1 MKCLNCPLSGDAQVQ
16 SEGPEKSKLFIV
28 IESPGP
34 DELATGRPA
43 TGRTGQLLRGVLD
56 SLDYS
61 DYTIGNATQCL
72 PPEVESL
79 QRECRTACRSR
90 LLQDIKGRD
99 PKLVLAMGAGA
110 CNSILIR
117 DKVMSLRGSF
127 FKSPEGFNVLA
138 SLNPAYYL
146 HASKYESKNKLS
158 VNDLF
163 DTVALAIRYLRDE
176 TSSELQPKVGE
187 HYKLDYD
194 IVSNVEQLEAI
205 LDHIGNDPRLSLDL
219 ETSGLDPIDDSILE
233 LVLGT
238 ETKSYIVEWST
249 VKSNPA
255 IFLVLKEF
263 IENNAYITYNGFFDI
278 GFLRQSGIFA
288 KLHRDLFLERYTI
301 DESPTNGGLKMRG
314 QLDLGVP
321 SWEGELKKYVPKK
334 TDSYS
339 KVPRDIRIKYAA
351 YDGIYTSNLA
361 RVHDSNPEMD
371 EHSEFLLHNILI
383 PITEVFLKIRLRG
396 VPVNPFALV
405 EANKALELE
414 IKELDRLLQEISGIR
429 MNLNAPHDV
438 ARALFGIFGFTP
450 VKGNSTDREVLEGL
464 LNKASTKRDLAKV
477 LTPEVPTIE
486 DLLNSSI
493 EVMRNLL
500 ETPYPGYLF
509 LMILLIRR
517 DRQKT
522 KTTYIAELAGSI
534 KKDSR
539 LHPIVYSTGTM
550 TGRATATQPSV
561 FNVKES
567 PLIKNIYQPFSTKGE
582 PWHFYHADESQF
594 ELRTYAGLSQDRGM
608 IDFFVLQHLN
618 RLKGLPVV
626 DIHTYAQELT
636 GAMSRLIAKTFVFGP
651 LYGRTDES
659 IARDLGI
666 PLEDAKI
673 IGAKIRALF
682 PEGQAFA
689 HARLEE
695 ALATNMVITP
705 FGRKRH
711 FPYIDNAMVRQI
723 KNVCANTPTQ
733 STAND
738 LNFLSLI
745 EIERLIDRK
754 EIDMEC
760 FFPVHDSIEA
770 GGPKDQTEANLQAM
784 EEVMMGI
791 AKKWLPE
798 LYSGIPLLV
807 EAKAGDTWEEAD
819 PSPRGNRLVG
829 EIV

>member
-1 MKCLNCPLSGDAQVQ
+1 MRCESCPLSGDPQVYT
-16 SEGPEKSKLFIV
+16 EGPEDANLFIV
-28 IESPGP
+28 LEAPGQ
-34 DELATGRPA
+34 DELNSGRPA

-56 SLDYS
+56 NLGYS
-61 DYTIGNATQCL
+61 NFAIGNATQCL

-79 QRECRTACRSR
+79 QRECQTACKTR
-90 LLQDIKGRD
+90 LVQDIKIRD
-99 PKLVLAMGAGA
+99 PKLVLAMGGGA
-110 CNSILIR
+110 CRSLLIR

-127 FKSPEGFNVLA
+127 FKSPDGFTVLA
-138 SLNPAYYL
+138 GLNPAYYL
-146 HASKYESKNKLS
+146 HASRYEGKGKLS
-158 VNDLF
+158 MNDLF
-163 DTVALAIRYLRDE
+163 DTLDLAVRFLRDE
-176 TSSELQPKVGE
+176 TTSDLQPKVGE
-187 HYKLDYD
+187 HYKLEYD
-194 IVSNVEQLEAI
+194 IISNVEQLEAV
-205 LDHIGNDPRLSLDL
+205 LEDIGKDPRLSLDL
-219 ETSGLDPIDDSILE
+219 ETSGFDPIDDYILE

-238 ETKSYIVEWST
+238 ESKSYIIEWST

-255 IFLVLKEF
+255 MFEVLKEF
-263 IENNAYITYNGFFDI
+263 IQGNAYITYNGFFDI
-278 GFLRQSGIFA
+278 GFLRQAGIFA
-288 KLHRDLFLERYTI
+288 KLHRDLFLERYTL

-321 SWEGELKKYVPKK
+321 GWEDEVKQYAPKK
-334 TDSYS
+334 KDSYT

-361 RVHDSNPEMD
+361 RIHDHNEELD
-371 EHSEFLLHNILI
+371 ERSEFLLHKILI
-383 PITEVFLKIRLRG
+383 PVTEVFLKIRLRG
-396 VPVNPFALV
+396 IPVNPFALV
-405 EANKALELE
+405 EASKSLARE
-414 IKELDRLLQEISGIR
+414 IEELDKILQEISGMR

-438 ARALFGIFGFTP
+438 ARALFGKFGFTP

-477 LTPEVPTIE
+477 LTPEVSTIE
-486 DLLNSSI
+486 DLLNSPI

-500 ETPYPGYLF
+500 EDKYPGYLF

-517 DRQKT
+517 DRTKT
-522 KTTYIAELAGSI
+522 KTTYIAEIAGSI

-539 LHPIVYSTGTM
+539 LHPIIYSTGTA
-550 TGRATATQPSV
+550 TGRATATAPSV

-567 PLIKNIYQPFSTKGE
+567 PLIKNIYQPFSTKGD

-608 IDFFVLQHLN
+608 IDFFVLQHQN
-618 RLKGLPVV
+618 RLKGLPVI

-636 GAMSRLIAKTFVFGP
+636 GALSRLIAKTFVFGP

-666 PLEDAKI
+666 PLEEAKV
-673 IGAKIRALF
+673 IGGLIRALF

-695 ALATNMVITP
+695 ALETNMVVTP

-711 FPYIDNAMVRQI
+711 FPYIDNTTVRQI

-738 LNFLSLI
+738 LNFLALI
-745 EIERLIDRK
+745 EIEDLIDRK
-754 EIDMEC
+754 EIEMEC
-760 FFPVHDSIEA
+760 FFPVHDSIEG

-798 LYSGIPLLV
+798 LYSEVPLLV
-807 EAKAGDTWEEAD
+807 DAKAGDTWEEAD